1 VDIINNI
8 KTITKGSMS
17 DAREIVEWVMNK
29 VLEEMENIVDMVLQ
43 DDAKQEDAINI
54 LEFPRFDRMEF
65 NWTEMDPIYKGQL
78 IKINS
83 KFCVE
88 NDKFDRLLMT

>member
-1 VDIINNI
+1 
-8 KTITKGSMS
+8 MS

-65 NWTEMDPIYKGQL
+65 NWTEMDPIYKG
-78 IKINS
+78 
-83 KFCVE
+83 
-88 NDKFDRLLMT
+88 

>member
-1 VDIINNI
+1 MDIIEDT
-8 KTITKGSMS
+8 KSITKGIMS
-17 DAREIVEWVMNK
+17 DAREIVQWVLNK
-29 VLEEMENIVDMVLQ
+29 VLEEMENIVEEVLQ
-43 DDAKQEDAINI
+43 DDAKQEDGFNI
-54 LEFPRFDRMEF
+54 LEFPSFDRMEF

>member
-1 VDIINNI
+1 
-8 KTITKGSMS
+8 M

-29 VLEEMENIVDMVLQ
+29 VLEEMENIIDMVLQ

-65 NWTEMDPIYKGQL
+65 NWTEMDPIYKGREVYGKRYTVYVQRT
-78 IKINS
+78 S
-83 KFCVE
+83 VPRSSGFS
-88 NDKFDRLLMT
+88 T

>member
-1 VDIINNI
+1 
-8 KTITKGSMS
+8 MS
-17 DAREIVEWVMNK
+17 DAREIVQWVLNK
-29 VLEEMENIVDMVLQ
+29 VLEEMEDIVEEVLK
-43 DDAKQEDAINI
+43 DDAKKEDGFNI
-54 LEFPRFDRMEF
+54 LEFPSFDRMAF
-65 NWTEMDPIYKGQL
+65 NWTEIDPIYKGQL